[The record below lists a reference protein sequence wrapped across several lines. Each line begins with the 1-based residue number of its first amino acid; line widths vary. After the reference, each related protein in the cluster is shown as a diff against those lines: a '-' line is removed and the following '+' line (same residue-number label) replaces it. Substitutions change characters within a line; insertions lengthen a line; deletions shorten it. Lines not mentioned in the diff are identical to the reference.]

1 MPSGITHILLTKKL
15 QDLISPDNPLKFIL
29 ADSAAFLTIGAVAPD
44 LPYASVADID
54 TFLTRQ
60 KGLADNFHYDQT
72 NQIPLRSLIAL
83 KSLRSNTEEELFYQ
97 MFCFFLGYSSHV
109 VADGIFHPFIR
120 DWVGD
125 YKTHQAEHRSLELQ
139 LDVLYFRE
147 LTKNSGCPLDLI
159 YTDIQK
165 ELLNYKSSPQ
175 WQSTFKLFSR
185 LIKEVY
191 AVDDTIDNIHDW
203 IDGLDHMF
211 TLAGGTYLEFIRKL
225 DRNSLQFRSVKDID
239 AEHVSNL
246 SKPVDREINFL
257 HIDRINYF
265 EQCVPMFFTKF
276 LPIAQSAYH
285 FIFED
290 GLPLTEKEIPAI
302 NLDTGR
308 LIENDN
314 LDLIPEFWK

>member
-1 MPSGITHILLTKKL
+1 MPSGITHILLAKNL
-15 QDLISPDNPLKFIL
+15 QDLVSSDNPLKFIL
-29 ADSAAFLTIGAVAPD
+29 EDSAAFLTIGSVAPD

-60 KGLADNFHYDQT
+60 KGLADQFHYEQT
-72 NQIPLRSLIAL
+72 NQIPLRSFITL
-83 KSLRSNTEEELFYQ
+83 KSIKENTEEELFYQ
-97 MFCFFLGYSSHV
+97 MFCFFLGYTSHV

-125 YKTHQAEHRSLELQ
+125 YSSHKAEHRSLELQ

-165 ELLNYKSSPQ
+165 ELLNYKSCPQ
-175 WQSTFKLFSR
+175 WQSTFHLFSQ
-185 LIKEVY
+185 LIKDVY
-191 AVDDTIDNIHDW
+191 SVDDTTADIHDW

-211 TLAGGTYLEFIRKL
+211 TLAGGTYLEIIRKL
-225 DRNSLQFRSVKDID
+225 KKNSVQFRSVKDID
-239 AEHVSNL
+239 AVKISNL
-246 SKPVDREINFL
+246 SKPFDRDANFL
-257 HIDRINYF
+257 HTDKINYF
-265 EQCVPMFFTKF
+265 EQCVPMFFTEF
-276 LPIAQSAYH
+276 LPIVQHAYQ
-285 FIFED
+285 FVFED

-308 LIENDN
+308 LIINDN